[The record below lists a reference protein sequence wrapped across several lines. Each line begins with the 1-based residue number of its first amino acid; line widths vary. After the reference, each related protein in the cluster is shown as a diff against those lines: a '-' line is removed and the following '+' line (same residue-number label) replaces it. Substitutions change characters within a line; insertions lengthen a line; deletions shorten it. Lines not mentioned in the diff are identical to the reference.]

1 MGHFA
6 LWRPLLC
13 RIAVGHRRVFLSPG
27 MTKVTSSSALATLTV
42 SSSLLAKDTLLQIIV
57 KLASPL
63 QLTLKETKKGN
74 DLALELFNTSVLT
87 ERNAILRCL
96 AGTGLNHA
104 LDHDPLLLLGG
115 HSITA
120 KASPVSAMAMAGITS
135 WQSIA
140 DSFRGGKE
148 EPEFVEKLNSYLET
162 RAFLILSAQC
172 TLADMDLALALL
184 ETSAQMYP
192 HHVSRWLTQVHA
204 VLEEYGSRHGIAIP
218 SFKGEAVPTVMPVF
232 YYGTQDYVPA
242 VTGVK
247 PKNTGDENKTPA
259 SMDNVTPA
267 PAGLTAEQKKA
278 TPEKRAKKA
287 TEKNTVAKS
296 QSPAETEIDISAL
309 DIRVGKILKAWHH
322 EEAEK
327 LFCEEIDV
335 GEDKPRKIASGL
347 RPFYTAEELQGRTV
361 VVLLNLKA
369 RNLVGFPS
377 HGMVLCASN
386 DDHTQVKFVTPPENA
401 KIGERILFQGLEM
414 KPPETESKVAK
425 KKIFEKLAPD
435 LKTNGEG
442 VVVWKDFISNTS
454 AGPLTAELSN
464 AHVS

>member
-1 MGHFA
+1 
-6 LWRPLLC
+6 
-13 RIAVGHRRVFLSPG
+13 

-74 DLALELFNTSVLT
+74 DLTLELFNTSVLT

-104 LDHDPLLLLGG
+104 LDHNPLLLLGG

-140 DSFRGGKE
+140 DSFRGKME

-162 RAFLILSAQC
+162 RAFLIPSAQC
-172 TLADMDLALALL
+172 TLADMDLALALM
-184 ETSAQMYP
+184 ETDVHLYP
-192 HHVSRWLTQVHA
+192 HVSRWLTQVHA
-204 VLEEYGSRHGIAIP
+204 VLEEYGSRHGIIIP
-218 SFKGEAVPTVMPVF
+218 SFKGEAVPNVMPVF
-232 YYGTQDYVPA
+232 YYGTHDYVSA
-242 VTGVK
+242 TTRAK
-247 PKNTGDENKTPA
+247 SKNTGDENITPA
-259 SMDNVTPA
+259 ATDDETPT
-267 PAGLTAEQKKA
+267 PAGLTEEQKKA
-278 TPEKRAKKA
+278 TADKRAKKA
-287 TEKNTVAKS
+287 AEKSTAAKP
-296 QSPAETEIDISAL
+296 QPPTETEIDISAL

-322 EEAEK
+322 KEAEK

-335 GEDKPRKIASGL
+335 GEDKPRMIASGL
-347 RPFYTAEELQGRTV
+347 RPFYTTEELEGRTV

-414 KPPETESKVAK
+414 KPPEAESKVTK
-425 KKIFEKLAPD
+425 KKMFEKLAPD

-442 VVVWKDFISNTS
+442 LVVWKDFVSNTS
-454 AGPLTAELSN
+454 AGPLKAELSN